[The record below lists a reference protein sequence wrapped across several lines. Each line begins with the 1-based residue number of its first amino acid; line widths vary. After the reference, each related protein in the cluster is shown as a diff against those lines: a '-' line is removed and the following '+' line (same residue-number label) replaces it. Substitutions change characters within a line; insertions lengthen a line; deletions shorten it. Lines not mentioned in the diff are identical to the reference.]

1 MIIPLNHNLRIIGGP
16 LAWELQRRKVVKGK
30 DRWESFKWYTNLGQA
45 VWGAG
50 EIEIRLSE
58 GHSLTDAIEAFS
70 RVSHRYDTILEAA
83 FSEVARK
90 ANEVER
96 SAA

>member
-1 MIIPLNHNLRIIGGP
+1 MIIPLNHNLRIFGGP
-16 LAWELQRRKVVKGK
+16 LAWELQRRKVVKDK

-58 GHSLTDAIEAFS
+58 GPFLDRRHRGILPRLTSL
-70 RVSHRYDTILEAA
+70 RYDP
-83 FSEVARK
+83 
-90 ANEVER
+90 
-96 SAA
+96 